1 MKGNNKVVFA
11 VHFFAGG
18 RGQGRLGSVHSAIT
32 CSNFHMS
39 AVFFTFKIDQGKGEE
54 GKGAQ

>member
-11 VHFFAGG
+11 VQFFC
-18 RGQGRLGSVHSAIT
+18 RGQGRLVSVHSAIT

-39 AVFFTFKIDQGKGEE
+39 AVYFAFKINQGRGEE